1 MIFSFA
7 FADFN
12 TLPAYALMFSFH
24 FKLVLVSTSALM
36 SSAGIMHGKFLK
48 LLFPQ

>member
-12 TLPAYALMFSFH
+12 TLPAYALIFLFH
-24 FKLVLVSTSALM
+24 FKLVSVSASPLM
-36 SSAGIMHGKFLK
+36 SSAGIVYRKLLK
-48 LLFPQ
+48 LILA